1 MSSLD
6 IVNAVAYLAFFE
18 KDEALGLDFRIDH
31 MYDRHQSH
39 EREEEMEDLISEI
52 TDSEDDEDAKD

>member
-31 MYDRHQSH
+31 MYDRHQNQESKE
-39 EREEEMEDLISEI
+39 EREDLISEF
-52 TDSEDDEDAKD
+52 TDSDDEEARE

>member
-18 KDEALGLDFRIDH
+18 KDEALGLDFHIDH
-31 MYDRHQSH
+31 MYNRHQSK
-39 EREEEMEDLISEI
+39 ENKEEQDDLISEI
-52 TDSEDDEDAKD
+52 TDSEDEDEERD

>member
-31 MYDRHQSH
+31 MYKRHQSQESKE
-39 EREEEMEDLISEI
+39 EREDLISEF
-52 TDSEDDEDAKD
+52 TDSDEEDDARE